1 MVGSLISIIFSL
13 LSQYRNSLIAFS
25 SVFLFGFLLSFKIL
39 NNWYSSN
46 LNSKDQRI
54 KDLEVYVSSLSD
66 KVSGYEKRLSQ
77 LIQENRN
84 LTIKYA
90 ESQKRLNKLR
100 SEQSKLKANLS
111 CDAESERDL
120 LEQIRKRRE
129 LLLKSH
135 GNE

>member
-25 SVFLFGFLLSFKIL
+25 SVFLFGFLLSFKLL

-46 LNSKDQRI
+46 LNSKNQQIR
-54 KDLEVYVSSLSD
+54 DLEAYISSLRNT
-66 KVSGYEKRLSQ
+66 VSGYERRLSQ
-77 LIQENRN
+77 LMQENRN

>member
-25 SVFLFGFLLSFKIL
+25 SVFLFGFLLSFKLL

-66 KVSGYEKRLSQ
+66 KVSGYERRLSQ
-77 LIQENRN
+77 VMQENRN

-111 CDAESERDL
+111 CDTESERDL